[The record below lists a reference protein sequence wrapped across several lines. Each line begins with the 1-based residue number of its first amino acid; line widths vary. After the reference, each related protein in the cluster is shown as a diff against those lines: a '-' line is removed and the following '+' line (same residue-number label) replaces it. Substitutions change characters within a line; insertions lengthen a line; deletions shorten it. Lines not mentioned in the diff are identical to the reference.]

1 MQRRASGANPPGPD
15 PLVSHLRARPSSRSS
30 GSSGFCV
37 TANVFPWICSR
48 FCFFFKISFL
58 SSFFRCHIHQV
69 KASRHFCQA
78 TQYCEAF
85 TESRTFQTKWGQFCV
100 PVQVDDKTV
109 AT

>member
-1 MQRRASGANPPGPD
+1 MRRRASGANPPGPD
-15 PLVSHLRARPSSRSS
+15 PLVSHLRARPSSAQAVPRDFVSLPMSS
-30 GSSGFCV
+30 PGSAPG
-37 TANVFPWICSR
+37 
-48 FCFFFKISFL
+48 FFFLFISFL
-58 SSFFRCHIHQV
+58 SSFFRCHIHRV